1 MNVFISIQLTKNDVK
16 FLPIQIS
23 LKKVQAKKVDFST
36 IIITLQ
42 KVSRNTVDISTREIT
57 PKKVRENKWLF
68 RPSKLHQ
75 KKYVDTTWIFSTSQK
90 YLWKR
95 QGFFDQQNYIK
106 KYMEMTWKLVKIW
119 SWMYRHNVVVEM
131 TSIRL
136 GVPVMVF
143 VL

>member
-16 FLPIQIS
+16 FLPIQIL

-57 PKKVRENKWLF
+57 PKKVRENKWVF

-75 KKYVDTTWIFSTSQK
+75 KSTWTQ
-90 YLWKR
+90 R
-95 QGFFDQQNYIK
+95 GFFRQVEKVCGSDGDFLIS
-106 KYMEMTWKLVKIW
+106 KI
-119 SWMYRHNVVVEM
+119 
-131 TSIRL
+131 T
-136 GVPVMVF
+136 
-143 VL
+143 